1 MGVGPARRCNR
12 NPASAAK
19 MEKPSPTPTPDDPQ
33 SLLYLTGRY
42 LEHLR
47 VRNFSDQ
54 TVYGRG
60 KMLRYFRKFCEQL
73 GLTQARQITRA
84 VILNYQGH
92 LFHYRKAD
100 GTALTIGTQKAWI
113 TAVASFFSWL
123 TRESLVLYNPASD
136 LELPRKE
143 LRLPKSVLNAHEVEA
158 VMNVPDLDAPLGI
171 RDRAILETL
180 YSTGLRR
187 TELCQLNQGDV
198 DFDRGVVRVEQGKG
212 KKDRYAP
219 IGERA
224 LKWVEKYLVEVRPA
238 LCPALNEPALFLNML
253 GARMNPNRLGSQVH
267 EIISASGI
275 GKKGSCH
282 LFRHSFATLLL
293 ENGCDV
299 RYVQEM
305 LGHSK
310 LETTAV
316 YTHVSM
322 RTLKAMHAKY
332 HPAKLPETPAS
343 DAADP
348 PAQAQAAG

>member
-1 MGVGPARRCNR
+1 
-12 NPASAAK
+12 
-19 MEKPSPTPTPDDPQ
+19 MEKPPPTPDDPQ
-33 SLLYLTGRY
+33 GLLYLTGRY

-47 VRNFSDQ
+47 VRNFSAG

-84 VILNYQGH
+84 VILNYQSR
-92 LFHYRKAD
+92 LFHYRKGD
-100 GTALTIGTQKAWI
+100 GTALTIGTQKAWL
-113 TAVASFFSWL
+113 TAVAGFFSWL

-143 LRLPKSVLNAHEVEA
+143 LRLPKNVLNANEVEA
-158 VMNVPDLDAPLGI
+158 VMNVPDLGAPLGV
-171 RDRAILETL
+171 RDRALLEVL
-180 YSTGLRR
+180 YSTGIRR

-224 LKWVEKYLVEVRPA
+224 LKWIEKYLVEVRPA
-238 LCPALNEPALFLNML
+238 LCPALNEPALFLNTL
-253 GARMNPNRLGSQVH
+253 GARMNPNRLGSHVH
-267 EIISASGI
+267 QIITASAI
-275 GKKGSCH
+275 GKTGSCH

-332 HPAKLPETPAS
+332 HPARLPQPDGAEPQSPPAS
-343 DAADP
+343 P
-348 PAQAQAAG
+348 PAVAAV